1 MGEGAEPRRATST
14 YPEPGLV
21 EVRLVVPGDDL
32 LDEVAGGGEVAT
44 LAEEQRGPVPEP
56 AAAAAAP
63 APGGAGTGARARGA
77 LAGIEDGVEVAVD
90 PVVVAVHRRRN
101 RGEWGRRAAGA
112 GGRGGEGSGGGG
124 DEGGDEKERETERET
139 EMERKWAMEYWNWNW
154 NWNWK
159 RVVVIALPP
168 TAPRGRERGDPG
180 RWVQIQRRTPGRI
193 RISVAAFFCHRAVW
207 RNFFMTVKFYSRIR
221 ICQNQEKFVQN
232 CHALAGVVRNL
243 CDANKGANGYP
254 LGALQLSLV

>member
-56 AAAAAAP
+56 AAPAAAP
-63 APGGAGTGARARGA
+63 APGGAGARARGA
-77 LAGIEDGVEVAVD
+77 LAGIEDGVEVTVD

-101 RGEWGRRAAGA
+101 RGEWGRRVAGA
-112 GGRGGEGSGGGG
+112 GGRGGGEGSGGGG

-139 EMERKWAMEYWNWNW
+139 EMERKWQ
-154 NWNWK
+154 WNWK
-159 RVVVIALPP
+159 RVVAIALPP
-168 TAPRGRERGDPG
+168 SASTAPRGDPG
-180 RWVQIQRRTPGRI
+180 RWIQIQRRDPGRI
-193 RISVAAFFCHRAVW
+193 SQWQPFFCHCAGR
-207 RNFFMTVKFYSRIR
+207 RNF
-221 ICQNQEKFVQN
+221 
-232 CHALAGVVRNL
+232 L
-243 CDANKGANGYP
+243 
-254 LGALQLSLV
+254 